1 MPTQKD
7 NEQLLIDNLISLLK
21 KGNAHASLEDAL
33 KNIPFDVLGK
43 KPNNLPYSIWQLAE
57 HIRIS
62 QWDIVEF
69 SHNANHVSPKWPDG
83 YWPSETKPAS
93 EAAWQKCIQQITADR
108 ETFIGLLKNAGDA
121 LYKPFDYGDGQ
132 SLLKE
137 ALVLADHNSY
147 HTGEIIVLRRLL
159 DAWENT

>member
-1 MPTQKD
+1 METEKNITEIVINNLTD
-7 NEQLLIDNLISLLK
+7 LLN

-33 KNIPFDVLGK
+33 HDIPFELLGK
-43 KPNNLPYSIWQLAE
+43 KPGGLPYSIWQLAE

-69 SHNANHVSPKWPDG
+69 SNSAEHVSPKWPDE
-83 YWPSETKPAS
+83 YWPVSVSPPSQTEW
-93 EAAWQKCIQQITADR
+93 EKCIEQINSDR
-108 ETFIGLLKNAGDA
+108 KKMIQLLDKAGNDI
-121 LYKPFDYGDGQ
+121 YQPFDYGDGQ

-147 HTGEIIVLRRLL
+147 HTAEIIVLRRLL
-159 DAWENT
+159 NNWR